1 MSCFLVAVLQDI
13 GALADVVDIVL
24 FRDDACQHCAEIALV
39 RRQPI
44 GSGRKV
50 SQFEPLH
57 RGGTL
62 AVGRVLQPLQLGHDR
77 ALL

>member
-1 MSCFLVAVLQDI
+1 MRRFLVAVLQDI

-24 FRDDACQHCAEIALV
+24 FRDDSRQHCAEFALV

-44 GSGRKV
+44 GIGRKV